1 MDQAEKKLIVL
12 AQRVEEIL
20 TAAGAVRYGKGL
32 PVERVL
38 TYSEI
43 CRKLGI
49 DEKKW
54 PEVKGEMLRQGIPLG
69 LKPWGGFFLGVQGDQ
84 ASVSAYLWKLGW
96 AYLRSASETIENFE
110 SADVL
115 DECLPVLRRMLQD
128 MFDDLPVLAEAVHS
142 PFRADLETV
151 LYLTSGSEE
160 RGE

>member
-1 MDQAEKKLIVL
+1 MDQAEKKLVVL

-32 PVERVL
+32 PVERFL
-38 TYSEI
+38 TYGEI

-54 PEVKGEMLRQGIPLG
+54 PEVKGEMLRRGIPLG

-84 ASVSAYLWKLGW
+84 ASVAAYLWKLGW

-115 DECLPVLRRMLQD
+115 DECLPLLKEELRDL
-128 MFDDLPVLAEAVHS
+128 FDDLPVLAEAVRS
-142 PFRADLETV
+142 PFSADLETV

-160 RGE
+160 RSE